1 MLKIKQ
7 LIEEKRNHL
16 EFLIQKKHGNLAD
29 SEIIAISQ
37 ELDTI
42 INLYNKASKEEHS
55 RLSAI

>member
-7 LIEEKRNHL
+7 LLEEKRNHL

-42 INLYNKASKEEHS
+42 INKYNKASKEENS
-55 RLSAI
+55 KVN